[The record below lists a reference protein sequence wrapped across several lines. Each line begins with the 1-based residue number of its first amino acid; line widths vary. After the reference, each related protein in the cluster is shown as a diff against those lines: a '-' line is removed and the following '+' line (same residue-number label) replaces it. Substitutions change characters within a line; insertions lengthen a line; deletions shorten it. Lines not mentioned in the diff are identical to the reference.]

1 MAALNR
7 LPWPPAGLATAV
19 AATRGGGGPSPLH
32 SARRAV
38 EAYKIVVAVDF
49 GTHGTGLAFKFSHNN
64 QDDSISVCTRTALGE
79 AGTDTVNNKVWTLS
93 GTRTH

>member
-1 MAALNR
+1 M
-7 LPWPPAGLATAV
+7 TA
-19 AATRGGGGPSPLH
+19 PNPQL
-32 SARRAV
+32 

-93 GTRTH
+93 GTRTHY